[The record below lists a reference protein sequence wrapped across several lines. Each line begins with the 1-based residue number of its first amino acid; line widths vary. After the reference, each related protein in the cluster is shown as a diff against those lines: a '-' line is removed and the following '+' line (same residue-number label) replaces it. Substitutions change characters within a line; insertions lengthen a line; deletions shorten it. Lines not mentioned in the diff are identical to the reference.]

1 MTETECDTSASG
13 YTIDTRFIGQTLK
26 KNETLLD
33 AGKEA
38 DLQANVRK
46 TKCLRM
52 SYRQN
57 AEQNHSIDTVNRL
70 FENVAQFKIWG
81 RKIQTNKNRIK
92 E

>member
-1 MTETECDTSASG
+1 MTHQLLAILLTQDLLDKN
-13 YTIDTRFIGQTLK
+13 INTLK